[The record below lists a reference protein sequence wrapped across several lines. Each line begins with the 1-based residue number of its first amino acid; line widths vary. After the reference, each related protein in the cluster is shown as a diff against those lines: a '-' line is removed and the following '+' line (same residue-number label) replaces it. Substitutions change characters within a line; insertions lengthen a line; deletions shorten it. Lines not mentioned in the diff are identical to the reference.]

1 MQNLRNFN
9 PGDAARYLKGINF
22 PASVQEV
29 ASALK
34 NNGAPN
40 EIIQK
45 VQSAG
50 KDQFSNEGDV
60 TSTIAGL

>member
-1 MQNLRNFN
+1 MQNLQNFN
-9 PGDAARYLKGINF
+9 PGDVSKYLKGISF

-29 ASALK
+29 ASTLQ

-50 KDQFSNEGDV
+50 KSQFSNEGDV
-60 TSTIAGL
+60 ASTVASP